1 MELIVNDIEMRFY
14 DNCVYFVE
22 FVDKNETVINEYL
35 KFKYGLEVDVI
46 VKKLIDVLYLFEKVV
61 VILGR

>member
-22 FVDKNETVINEYL
+22 FVDKNKTVINEYL

-46 VKKLIDVLYLFEKVV
+46 VKKLIDVLYLIEKVV